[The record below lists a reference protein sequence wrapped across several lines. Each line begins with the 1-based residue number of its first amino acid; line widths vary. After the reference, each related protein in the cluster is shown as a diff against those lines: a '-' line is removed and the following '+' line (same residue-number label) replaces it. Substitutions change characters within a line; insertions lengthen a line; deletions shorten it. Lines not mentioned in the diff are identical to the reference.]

1 MRELWI
7 WLVLPLFATAGAA
20 EPKLLETVVKPDI
33 TFAVVGGDKLQLDLA
48 MPKTGGP
55 YPCLI
60 GLHGGAWKS
69 GSRKDLNRP
78 LPLLDFGGGEKSFI
92 DFTAQHG
99 FVAVSV
105 SYRLIPKAKFP
116 AQIEDIKAAIRWLRA
131 HAAEYNI
138 DPDHFGVI
146 GFSAGGH
153 LAALVGTT
161 DKDSGFDVGEHLE
174 FSSRVQAVADF
185 FGPSDMSLY
194 AETPGIED
202 AFMVPLLGARF
213 ADKPELY
220 RRASPIEYVTKDDPP
235 FLIMHGTLD
244 VIVPLLHSKR
254 LHEKLTSVG
263 VKSEFIPMRN
273 RGHGWFDESVKE
285 SNKKMLNFFTDAFKA
300 KP

>member
-1 MRELWI
+1 MWMWAL
-7 WLVLPLFATAGAA
+7 AGCLAFGSAKAA
-20 EPKLLETVVKPDI
+20 EPALLETVVKTDL
-33 TFAVVGGDKLQLDLA
+33 TYATVGTEKLKLDLA
-48 MPKTGGP
+48 MPKAGGP

-69 GSRKDLNRP
+69 GSRKDLNRQ
-78 LPLLDFGGGEKSFI
+78 LPLLDFGGGERSFI
-92 DFTAQHG
+92 DFTSAHG
-99 FVAVSV
+99 YVVVTV
-105 SYRLIPKAKFP
+105 SYRLVPKAKFP
-116 AQIEDIKAAIRWLRA
+116 AQIEDVKAAIRWLRA

-138 DPDHFGVI
+138 DPQRFGVL

-153 LAALVGTT
+153 LAALVGTS
-161 DKDSGFDVGEHLE
+161 DKDAGFDVGEHLDQ
-174 FSSRVQAVADF
+174 SSRVQAVADF

-202 AFMVPLLGARF
+202 AFMVPLLGARY
-213 ADKPELY
+213 ADKPELF
-220 RRASPIEYVTKDDPP
+220 RKASPIEYVTKDDPP

-254 LHEKLTSVG
+254 LHEKLLAVG

-285 SNKKMLNFFTDAFKA
+285 SNKKMLAFFADAFKA